1 MLDLKLIRTNPD
13 EVKAAIHKRE
23 LNLDE
28 TVDKILEIDARRRE
42 LTGST
47 ESMKAEQNA
56 CTKKIPHSLRI
67 TGSIMELSQNNSEY
81 MVLLQSQRNPS

>member
-56 CTKKIPHSLRI
+56 CTKKIPAMKKAGRTFPASWR
-67 TGSIMELSQNNSEY
+67 
-81 MVLLQSQRNPS
+81 R

>member
-42 LTGST
+42 PVSYTHLTLPT
-47 ESMKAEQNA
+47 
-56 CTKKIPHSLRI
+56 T
-67 TGSIMELSQNNSEY
+67 
-81 MVLLQSQRNPS
+81 